1 VADER
6 SDTNAAISAVLEL
19 LARSAPAHEYD
30 ALEAHA
36 AKNGD
41 VDRTALTR
49 AKQLGLKIAAELDRY
64 RHREAVFSSLVDTAR
79 ELTASAPLDV
89 LLRLIARKARLLLGV
104 DMAYIS
110 FPDEAAPAG
119 TVYIRAADGQTS
131 ILSVGLRLT
140 GEAGLGK
147 EVMTSLSPFWTPDY
161 LRDERV
167 QHNTA
172 IDNVVEAEG
181 LHAIMAVPLSYGAK
195 PFGALYAA
203 SRAIRHF
210 TSDEVALMNS
220 LGDLAGVAI
229 ERAWLQERT
238 DAMLSELEVRNT
250 GTETLAQSMRDAN
263 RARDRLMDVVIGGG
277 DLHDL
282 AEQAHKRLR
291 CTVQLRSINGTVL
304 AAAGSTTENDEV
316 STAAAMI
323 DAHAVNEPVMLEDG
337 NWVAAICAGGEKL
350 GAVLVSPTQPLTE
363 HDQDIIR
370 VTAQAAAVQ
379 QLMENRT
386 AAAESQV
393 RDDLLDDL
401 LTTPQRPPQQLAK
414 RAHRQ
419 GIDLRQP
426 HVVVIARSEGDGAG
440 RIAVWA
446 AAYSHRRNGLK
457 TAHRGA
463 VVLLLPGTDAA
474 TTARSAF
481 ENLSRLLH
489 DPVTVSASNPVRDPG
504 SVLHGYH
511 EALRCLEAMTTLGV
525 TGRSATAGE
534 LGFLGILLADNHDVD
549 GFVHSAIGP
558 IVDYDRLRSTELTR
572 TLEVYF
578 ESGNSPTYAAK
589 ELHVHANTVAR
600 RLERI
605 NELLGPQWH
614 EPAQALEVQLAL
626 RLRRVRDQL
635 THGAPA
641 ADADGQRD
649 DGQRDDRQR
658 DDRQRTH
665 E

>member
-1 VADER
+1 MSDER
-6 SDTNAAISAVLEL
+6 LNTDSTIFSVLEL
-19 LARSAPAHEYD
+19 LGRSAPAHEFD
-30 ALEAHA
+30 ALATQA
-36 AKNGD
+36 ALTGD
-41 VDRTALTR
+41 VDAATLEH
-49 AKQLGLKIAAELDRY
+49 AKQLGLKISAEMDRY
-64 RHREAVFSSLVDTAR
+64 RHREAVFSSLVDAAR

-89 LLRLIARKARLLLGV
+89 LLRVITRRARLLLGV

-110 FPDEAAPAG
+110 FPDEDELPG
-119 TVYIRAADGQTS
+119 SVYIRAADGQTS
-131 ILSVGLRLT
+131 ILSVGLRLP
-140 GEAGLGK
+140 GDAGLGR

-161 LRDERV
+161 LGDDRIR
-167 QHNTA
+167 HGSS
-172 IDNVVEAEG
+172 IDNVVRAEG

-203 SRAIRHF
+203 SRAIRYF
-210 TSDEVALMNS
+210 TSDEVSLMNS

-238 DAMLSELEVRNT
+238 DTALAELETRNAETEVVVR
-250 GTETLAQSMRDAN
+250 SMKEVSRTRN
-263 RARDRLMDVVIGGG
+263 LLLEVVLGGG

-282 AEQAHKRLR
+282 AEQAHKRLGGAVR
-291 CTVQLRSINGTVL
+291 LCSINGTVL
-304 AAAGSTTENDEV
+304 AAAGNVIENDEA
-316 STAAAMI
+316 STAAAMMS
-323 DAHAVNEPVMLEDG
+323 AHAVHEPVLLDNG
-337 NWVAAICAGGEKL
+337 TWAASICAGGDEL
-350 GAVLVSPTQPLTE
+350 GALLVRPGRPLTE
-363 HDQDIIR
+363 HDLDLIQ

-386 AAAESQV
+386 AAAENQV

-401 LTTPQRPPQQLAK
+401 LTSPQRPPQQLAK

-419 GIDLRQP
+419 NIDLHQP
-426 HVVVIARSEGDGAG
+426 HVVLIARSEGDAQSK
-440 RIAVWA
+440 ITVWA
-446 AAYSHRRNGLK
+446 SAYSHRRNGLK
-457 TAHRGA
+457 TVHRGS

-474 TTARSAF
+474 TMARLAF
-481 ENLSRLLH
+481 ENLSGLVR
-489 DPVTVSASNPVRDPG
+489 DPVTVSASSPVSDPG
-504 SVLHGYH
+504 SVFHAYH
-511 EALRCLEAMTTLGV
+511 EALRCLEAMTALGA

-558 IVDYDRLRSTELTR
+558 ILDYDRLRSTELTR

-578 ESGNSPTYAAK
+578 KSGNSPTYAAK

-605 NELLGPQWH
+605 TELLGPRWH

-635 THGAPA
+635 VHEPPPPVAPSRPDQ
-641 ADADGQRD
+641 DA
-649 DGQRDDRQR
+649 
-658 DDRQRTH
+658 
-665 E
+665 

>member
-6 SDTNAAISAVLEL
+6 ANTTAAISAVLEL
-19 LARSAPAHEYD
+19 LTRSAPADEYD
-30 ALEAHA
+30 ALMAQA
-36 AKNGD
+36 ATTGD
-41 VDRTALTR
+41 VDTTALGH
-49 AKQLGLKIAAELDRY
+49 AQQLGLKIAAELDRY

-89 LLRLIARKARLLLGV
+89 LLRMITRKARLLLGV

-110 FPDEAAPAG
+110 FPDESGPAG

-131 ILSVGLRLT
+131 ILSVGLRLS
-140 GEAGLGK
+140 GEAGLGQK
-147 EVMTSLSPFWTPDY
+147 VMTNLSPFWTPDY

-167 QHNTA
+167 RHNA
-172 IDNVVEAEG
+172 SIDDVVKAEG

-195 PFGALYAA
+195 PFGALYTA

-210 TSDEVALMNS
+210 TSDEVALMSS

-229 ERAWLQERT
+229 ERARLQERT
-238 DAMLSELEVRNT
+238 DAMLAELEVRNT
-250 GTETLAQSMRDAN
+250 RTEVLTRSMKEVSRTRDV
-263 RARDRLMDVVIGGG
+263 LIDVVLGGG

-282 AEQAHKRLR
+282 AEQAHKRLGGAVR
-291 CTVQLRSINGTVL
+291 LCSINGTVL
-304 AAAGSTTENDEV
+304 AAAGNAIEND
-316 STAAAMI
+316 SAATAAAMI
-323 DAHAVNEPVMLEDG
+323 DAHAVNEPVLSDNG
-337 NWVAAICAGGEKL
+337 TWVASICAGGDKL
-350 GAVLVSPTQPLTE
+350 GAVLVRPGQPLTE
-363 HDQDIIR
+363 HDQDIIQI
-370 VTAQAAAVQ
+370 TAQAAAVQ
-379 QLMENRT
+379 QLLENRT
-386 AAAESQV
+386 AAAEGQL

-401 LTTPQRPPQQLAK
+401 LTSPQRPPQQLAK
-414 RAHRQ
+414 HAHRQ
-419 GIDLRQP
+419 RIDLRQP
-426 HVVVIARSEGDGAG
+426 HVVVIARSEGKAGG

-446 AAYSHRRNGLK
+446 AAYSRRRSGLK
-457 TAHRGA
+457 TMHRGS

-481 ENLSRLLH
+481 ENLSGLLR
-489 DPVTVSASNPVRDPG
+489 DPVTVSASSPVSEPG
-504 SVLHGYH
+504 AILHAYH
-511 EALRCLEAMTTLGV
+511 EALRCLEAMTALGV

-558 IVDYDRLRSTELTR
+558 ILDYDRLRSTELTR

-578 ESGNSPTYAAK
+578 ESGSSPTYAAK

-605 NELLGPQWH
+605 NELLGPRWH
-614 EPAQALEVQLAL
+614 EPAQALDVQLAL
-626 RLRRVRDQL
+626 RLRRVRNQL

-641 ADADGQRD
+641 TDAGP
-649 DGQRDDRQR
+649 RQ
-658 DDRQRTH
+658 DHDT
-665 E
+665 

>member
-1 VADER
+1 
-6 SDTNAAISAVLEL
+6 
-19 LARSAPAHEYD
+19 
-30 ALEAHA
+30 
-36 AKNGD
+36 
-41 VDRTALTR
+41 
-49 AKQLGLKIAAELDRY
+49 LKISAELDRY

-89 LLRLIARKARLLLGV
+89 LLRVITRKARLLLGV

-110 FPDEAAPAG
+110 FPDEAEPSG
-119 TVYIRAADGQTS
+119 SVYVRAADGQTS
-131 ILSVGLRLT
+131 ILSVGLRLP
-140 GEAGLGK
+140 GDAGLGK
-147 EVMTSLSPFWTPDY
+147 EVMTNLSPFWTPDY
-161 LRDERV
+161 LRDDRIR
-167 QHNTA
+167 HGSS
-172 IDNVVEAEG
+172 IDNVVKAEG

-210 TSDEVALMNS
+210 TSDEVSMMNS

-238 DAMLSELEVRNT
+238 DTMLSELEVRNT
-250 GTETLAQSMRDAN
+250 RTEVVVRSMREVSRTRN
-263 RARDRLMDVVIGGG
+263 LLIEVVLGGG

-282 AEQAHKRLR
+282 AEQAHKRLGGAVR
-291 CTVQLRSINGTVL
+291 LCSINGTVL
-304 AAAGSTTENDEV
+304 AAAGNVIENDEAA
-316 STAAAMI
+316 TAAAMI
-323 DAHAVNEPVMLEDG
+323 GAHAVHEPVLLDNG
-337 NWVAAICAGGEKL
+337 TWVASICAGGEEL
-350 GAVLVSPTQPLTE
+350 GAVLVRPDRPLTE
-363 HDQDIIR
+363 HDQDLIQ

-386 AAAESQV
+386 AAAENQV

-401 LTTPQRPPQQLAK
+401 LTSPQRPPQQLAK

-419 GIDLRQP
+419 NIDLHQP
-426 HVVVIARSEGDGAG
+426 HVVVIARSEGDAEGK
-440 RIAVWA
+440 ITVWA
-446 AAYSHRRNGLK
+446 SAYSHRRNGLK
-457 TAHRGA
+457 TMHRGS

-474 TTARSAF
+474 ATARLAF
-481 ENLSRLLH
+481 ENLSGLLR
-489 DPVTVSASNPVRDPG
+489 DPVTVSASSPVSDPG
-504 SVLHGYH
+504 SVFHGYH
-511 EALRCLEAMTTLGV
+511 EALRCLEAMTALGA

-558 IVDYDRLRSTELTR
+558 ILDYDRLRSTELTR

-578 ESGNSPTYAAK
+578 KSGSSPTYAAK

-605 NELLGPQWH
+605 TELLGPRWH

-626 RLRRVRDQL
+626 RLRRVRNQL
-635 THGAPA
+635 VPDVQPPA
-641 ADADGQRD
+641 VASRLDHDA
-649 DGQRDDRQR
+649 
-658 DDRQRTH
+658 
-665 E
+665 